1 MPKNLIKFKKYVYK
15 YPETNQ
21 NILTMLTC
29 LENRVLVITESQYD
43 KSLRVKYVEL

>member
-29 LENRVLVITESQYD
+29 LENSVLVIAESY
-43 KSLRVKYVEL
+43 KSFRVKYFEL